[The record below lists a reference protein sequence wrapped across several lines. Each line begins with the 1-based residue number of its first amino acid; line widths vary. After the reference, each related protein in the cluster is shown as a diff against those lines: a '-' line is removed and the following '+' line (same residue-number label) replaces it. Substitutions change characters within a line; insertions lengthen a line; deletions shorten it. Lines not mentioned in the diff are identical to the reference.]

1 MKISS
6 VCLGYWN
13 VNRLQSKKNDKLKDN
28 KFVKEIGQYDI
39 IGLAETKHT
48 GVPTILDY
56 RCFPLSRSNTNNT
69 VSGGLIIL
77 IKPLIRPGI
86 TFLKSTSEYQWLL
99 LKKSFFNL
107 KKMSMHVCAYHTFP
121 QKVRRME

>member
-6 VCLGYWN
+6 VRLGYWN
-13 VNRLQSKKNDKLKDN
+13 VNRLQSQKKNKLKDN
-28 KFVKEIGQYDI
+28 NFLKEIGQYDV

-48 GVPTILDY
+48 GVPHILDY
-56 RCFPLSRSNTNNT
+56 LCYPLSRSNTNNT

-86 TFLKSTSEYQWLL
+86 TFLKSTSEYQMML
-99 LKKSFFNL
+99 LKKSFFNFE
-107 KKMSMHVCAYHTFP
+107 KYVYMCISCIP
-121 QKVRRME
+121 QKVRCME